1 MNFLHRAVLVGS
13 LFLAGDIAAE
23 AEPSLSLEVIADAF
37 GLSAGDV
44 EALRKGKRVGGKLS
58 LVSDNELALSLAL
71 RTSAT
76 PADIWKY
83 IVESRSFEV
92 DPTIVQYG
100 LIGEDAAASLAKLQL
115 PDAEIERLAN
125 AEPGPDINMSGS
137 EIESLQKIVA
147 SNLEPAERREAL
159 LEGFRRILVGRVE
172 AYRKGGLGAV
182 VPYDRG
188 DGEVGAP
195 AVELGHALGEVQATK
210 KLAPKVY
217 DALARYPNSSSEGI
231 ERRLYW
237 IVHGAEDQLLVTLAH
252 RVYAKRDGHVIEYDH
267 RYYVNHTANS
277 MQVLSVV
284 VPVDEGSVVIYAN
297 RTYTDLV
304 AGFMG
309 SIARGIGRTIMHSEI
324 QGTVDAFE
332 DAVAGP

>member
-1 MNFLHRAVLVGS
+1 MNFLHRAVLLGS
-13 LFLAGDIAAE
+13 LLLAGGIAAGVE
-23 AEPSLSLEVIADAF
+23 SSLSLAAIGDAF
-37 GLSAGDV
+37 GISAADV
-44 EALRKGKRVGGKLS
+44 EALRNGKRVGGNLT
-58 LVSDNELALSLAL
+58 LVSENELALSLAV

-76 PADIWKY
+76 PAELWEY
-83 IVESRSFEV
+83 IVEGRSFDV
-92 DPTIVQYG
+92 DPTIVQHG
-100 LIGEDAAASLAKLQL
+100 VIGEDVAASLAKLQL

-125 AEPGPDINMSGS
+125 AEPGPDVNLSRS
-137 EIESLQKIVA
+137 EIESLKKIAA
-147 SNLEPAERREAL
+147 SKREPSERREAL

-195 AVELGHALGEVQATK
+195 AVELGRALGEVHATK
-210 KLAPKVY
+210 RLAPEVY
-217 DALARYPNSSSEGI
+217 DAIARYPSASSEGI
-231 ERRLYW
+231 ERRFYW
-237 IVHGAEDQLLVTLAH
+237 IVHGAEDELLVTLAH
-252 RVYAKRDGHVIEYDH
+252 RVYAQRDGYIIGFDH

-277 MQVLSVV
+277 MQVVVVV

-309 SIARGIGRTIMHSEI
+309 AVARGIGRVIMRSEI
-324 QGTVDAFE
+324 YDTVDAFQE
-332 DAVAGP
+332 AVASP